1 MKTNKSFIYLILG
14 QSMANIGDV
23 LYTITV
29 ISFLYKQTDSAAL
42 TSMVPFTITMFMF
55 ISSLLTPILV
65 GRFNLKYLLL
75 WPQLGKTA
83 IMFGLSSYFMTGT
96 NLNSFY
102 LIFIFIAAIAF
113 LDGCANPVK
122 LAMIPQYVE
131 ASDLVRANGISE
143 TVNQF
148 VQVFMW
154 FIGGI
159 ILSISSVEFILWSV
173 TLIFVFASLVISFLK
188 PVEYMPVKEEK
199 KRVQITSGWK
209 TIAET
214 PALLRIAII
223 DFLESFAEA
232 VWVSAIILVFVT
244 EALNQNEAWWGFING
259 AFFTGL
265 ILGSVFSVKYA
276 FYIEKNLREFF
287 YFSAM
292 ASFIL
297 TSLFSFTTIP
307 VMALMLSLFL
317 GISGQL
323 EGIPKQTIIQK
334 SVLKEQLA
342 AVYTSLSSIATG
354 TFGIAAVTMGLI
366 AELIGIRAVFMTA
379 SLLLLIVSVIAFRGR
394 KLFGRETMRIEN

>member
-1 MKTNKSFIYLILG
+1 MKTKKSFVYLILG
-14 QSMANIGDV
+14 QSLANIGDV

-29 ISFLYKQTDSAAL
+29 ISVLYKQTESAAV
-42 TSMVPFTITMFMF
+42 TSMVPFTITMFML

-83 IMFGLSSYFMTGT
+83 IMFGFSSCFMAGM
-96 NLNSFY
+96 NLNRFY
-102 LIFIFIAAIAF
+102 FIFIFIAAIAF

-131 ASDLVRANGISE
+131 EKDLVRANGISE

-159 ILSISSVEFILWSV
+159 ILSVSSVEFVLWAV
-173 TLIFVFASLVISFLK
+173 TLIFVSASLVISLLK
-188 PVEYMPVKEEK
+188 PVDYLPVKEEK
-199 KRVQITSGWK
+199 KRNQMISGWK

-244 EALNQNEAWWGFING
+244 EALNKNEAWWGFING
-259 AFFTGL
+259 AFFMGL
-265 ILGSVFSVKYA
+265 IIGSIFSVKYA
-276 FYIEKNLREFF
+276 IYIEKYLSRFF
-287 YFSAM
+287 YFSAV

-297 TSLFSFTTIP
+297 TSLFSFATIP
-307 VMALMLSLFL
+307 VMALILSLFL

-334 SVLKEQLA
+334 SVLKENLA
-342 AVYTSLSSIATG
+342 SVYTSLSSIATG
-354 TFGIAAVTMGLI
+354 TFGIAAVTMGMI
-366 AELIGIRAVFMTA
+366 AELIGIRAVFITA
-379 SLLLLIVSVIAFRGR
+379 SLLLFIVSVIAFRGR
-394 KLFGRETMRIEN
+394 NLFGRDTMKVKN